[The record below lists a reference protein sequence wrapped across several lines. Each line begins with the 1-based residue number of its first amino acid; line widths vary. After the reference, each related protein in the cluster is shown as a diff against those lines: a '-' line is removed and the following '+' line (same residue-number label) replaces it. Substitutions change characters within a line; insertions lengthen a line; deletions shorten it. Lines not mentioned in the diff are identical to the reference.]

1 MKIKTLATNPCLL
14 ARAYRVLP
22 AFRWITHLLLILPLA
37 ASAGEMWVQGSWV
50 NVRETAEPQ
59 SAVIDH
65 VTVNTKVD
73 VVEQYSKMCEIT
85 WQEKRG
91 FVACS
96 LLGKKPLTL
105 AEVTNAP
112 DGYYVYD
119 WEALAQVLD
128 KNPNYSPL
136 RAFWIF
142 PSIQT
147 LLAAGDHL
155 EVRLRSP
162 QQLSLERNATGLVE
176 PGPPPPIVRYPVP
189 EFEAMKAMFAKGI
202 VVGAGMDPPLVNC
215 RQARQTGA
223 RRLNDEY
230 WEYPGRENFP
240 YFAPLNR
247 LQRLLSQVACDQ
259 TERLQQLLPKIRPSF
274 FKNDKDIVPGSADI
288 EQISAHFGIAERL
301 RVLKGPRWVISHY
314 DPRHLEGS
322 WDIGLYELKLD
333 QPVFEHVIGADGR
346 VGVYEWS
353 SWTNMEPDYYTQGYD
368 KEYGAYDIPTCGY
381 DWAEGE
387 SKFYGVRRGKT
398 LLPGRPDIGEALF
411 WFQSRAPLPPQKA
424 KVSRRE
430 AGGIVVHEVDLDDDG
445 VADFARW
452 EQMEDEFRG
461 WRVVF
466 VNLNGEWYPFE
477 HDIHDVCTGG

>member
-1 MKIKTLATNPCLL
+1 
-14 ARAYRVLP
+14 
-22 AFRWITHLLLILPLA
+22 LPLA
-37 ASAGEMWVQGSWV
+37 AGAGEMWVRGSWV
-50 NVRETAEPQ
+50 NVRESAEPQ

-73 VVEQYSKMCEIT
+73 VVERHGKMCEII

-91 FVACS
+91 FVACG

-105 AEVTNAP
+105 AEVTDFDVS
-112 DGYYVYD
+112 DG
-119 WEALAQVLD
+119 ESLAKILD

-142 PSIQT
+142 PSIRT

-155 EVRLRSP
+155 EMSLLSP
-162 QQLSLERNATGLVE
+162 RQLSLEGYEYEAST

-189 EFEAMKAMFAKGI
+189 EFEAMKAMFAEGI
-202 VVGAGMDPPLVNC
+202 VVGADMDPPLVNC
-215 RQARQTGA
+215 RQLRQAGA
-223 RRLNDEY
+223 KRLNDEY

-240 YFAPLNR
+240 YFSPLYA
-247 LQRLLSQVACDQ
+247 LQRLLSQVDCKQ
-259 TERLQQLLPKIRPSF
+259 TERLQRLLPKIRPSF

-301 RVLKGPRWVISHY
+301 RVLKGPRWVMSHY
-314 DPRHLEGS
+314 EPRHLEGS

-333 QPVFEHVIGADGR
+333 RPVFEHVIGADGR
-346 VGVYEWS
+346 VGIYEWS
-353 SWTNMEPDYYTQGYD
+353 SWKNMELAHYTQGYI
-368 KEYGAYDIPTCGY
+368 KERGVYEVPVCGY
-381 DWAEGE
+381 DEDEGE
-387 SKFYGVRRGKT
+387 SKLVFGKRRGKT

-411 WFQSRAPLPPQKA
+411 WFQSRSPLPPQKA
-424 KVSRRE
+424 KVSRRK
-430 AGGIVVHEVDLDDDG
+430 AGDIVVHEADLDDDG

-452 EQMEDEFRG
+452 KQMEDGLRG
-461 WRVVF
+461 WHVVF

-477 HDIHDVCTGG
+477 HDIYSVCTGG